1 MPEAVMSVPKVHIP
15 ALIVALVATSSVF
28 GVSFHEGI
36 GVDQARAASAQQR
49 GQARQSLDQV
59 MRSLQAVD
67 TAYASGN
74 TAEAKTRFQ
83 QARSEW
89 NRVSPVISA
98 REAREAQLLFDS
110 LSNQLKST
118 APATQ
123 VRSTV
128 AGMLDEL
135 REDIEGELR

>member
-1 MPEAVMSVPKVHIP
+1 MSIPKLHIP
-15 ALIVALVATSSVF
+15 ALMVALVGTSGAFF
-28 GVSFHEGI
+28 GVSYPG
-36 GVDQARAASAQQR
+36 GSAASAQQK

-67 TAYASGN
+67 TAHASGN

-83 QARSEW
+83 QALSDW
-89 NRVSPVISA
+89 GRVSPAISA

-110 LSNQLKST
+110 LSNQLKNG

-135 REDIEGELR
+135 REDIEAELR

>member
-1 MPEAVMSVPKVHIP
+1 MSVPKVHIP

-28 GVSFHEGI
+28 GISFHEGI
-36 GVDQARAASAQQR
+36 GVNQASAASAQQK

-59 MRSLQAVD
+59 MRLLQAVD

-74 TAEAKTRFQ
+74 SAEAKTRFQ
-83 QARSEW
+83 QARSNW
-89 NRVSPVISA
+89 NRVSAVISA

-110 LSNQLKST
+110 LSNQLKNG

-135 REDIEGELR
+135 REDIETELR

>member
-1 MPEAVMSVPKVHIP
+1 MSVPKLHIP
-15 ALIVALVATSSVF
+15 AMMVALLATSGAFF
-28 GVSFHEGI
+28 GVSYPGVI
-36 GVDQARAASAQQR
+36 GVDQAGAASAQQK

-59 MRSLQAVD
+59 MSSLQAVD

-89 NRVSPVISA
+89 NKVSPVISA

-110 LSNQLKST
+110 LSNQLKSS
-118 APATQ
+118 APATR

-128 AGMLDEL
+128 TGMLDEL
-135 REDIEGELR
+135 REDIEAELR